1 MPIPSNLLDEQS
13 LDSSGSEILG
23 DESSNNDVNTE
34 DSNDNTN
41 FYISDYDYY
50 YYDITDW
57 VDDWLQYYFYY
68 DYDLF
73 EESSSNFYIGSSTV
87 PMTFH
92 DHLGNIFLASHI
104 LLNLLVCILMV
115 QLGPV
120 YYLNLMKKCQ
130 AKSKSVL
137 LSIFGAF
144 ALLAS
149 LYNIIMIAWIPS
161 FVPLLLIDNSP
172 GLKFLLADC
181 ALVPITLAVELIV
194 IICVIY
200 PSRSPSLP
208 KLPRLTKLWF
218 TCCCLQKCCNISDK
232 FIHVLVLWNLVAFMQ
247 LFFAGVTLRV
257 LPLLASDVFL
267 TTMGISLLVSGG
279 FCLLMLL
286 ASLLHVSRSFK
297 LSNIQSL
304 ISVVLQGIAAVL
316 GVSLVV
322 LGMVVYAAFL
332 NDGGDGN
339 SFNSW
344 VLGLLP
350 SGALAVVGW
359 FVKKNFLLDD
369 EEELGSEEK
378 QEGEMDEG
386 RRDEVTVNQR
396 AELDHDIRIESQ
408 FQPTESAPSSHA
420 SQIKNFD
427 SCQATS
433 PIKKMAA
440 LLNTT
445 TSL

>member
-1 MPIPSNLLDEQS
+1 
-13 LDSSGSEILG
+13 
-23 DESSNNDVNTE
+23 
-34 DSNDNTN
+34 
-41 FYISDYDYY
+41 
-50 YYDITDW
+50 
-57 VDDWLQYYFYY
+57 
-68 DYDLF
+68 
-73 EESSSNFYIGSSTV
+73 
-87 PMTFH
+87 
-92 DHLGNIFLASHI
+92 
-104 LLNLLVCILMV
+104 
-115 QLGPV
+115 
-120 YYLNLMKKCQ
+120 MKKSQ

-144 ALLAS
+144 ALLAL
-149 LYNIIMIAWIPS
+149 LYNIIRIAWIPS

-208 KLPRLTKLWF
+208 KLPRLTKLYF

-232 FIHVLVLWNLVAFMQ
+232 FVHVLVLWNLVAFMQ

-316 GVSLVV
+316 GVSLIV

-378 QEGEMDEG
+378 QEGEMGEG

-396 AELDHDIRIESQ
+396 AELDDDITIGHTHQ
-408 FQPTESAPSSHA
+408 
-420 SQIKNFD
+420 
-427 SCQATS
+427 
-433 PIKKMAA
+433 
-440 LLNTT
+440 L
-445 TSL
+445 